1 MKSLYGIGDINLYPV
16 CVKVACPHGGGI
28 GMLSNSVDE
37 ETKYPCDGIGIGIS
51 YNSIKIAIVRESL
64 KYYVTN
70 KYY

>member
-16 CVKVACPHGGGI
+16 CIKVACTHGSGI

-37 ETKYPCDGIGIGIS
+37 ETKYTGDGIGIRINNN
-51 YNSIKIAIVRESL
+51 YIKTGIVRESL